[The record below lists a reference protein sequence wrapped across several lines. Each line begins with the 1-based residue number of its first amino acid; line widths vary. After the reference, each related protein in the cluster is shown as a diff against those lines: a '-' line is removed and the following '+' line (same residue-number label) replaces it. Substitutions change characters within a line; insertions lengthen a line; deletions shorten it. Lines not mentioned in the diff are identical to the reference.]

1 MTQLCFHFHVGPP
14 MKPRHHSILIIVSFS
29 LNKKS
34 LETNIE
40 TNVEANES
48 KNNQNIFV
56 SRRFPDFS
64 HSFFRVSYQFF
75 SQRSRL
81 IQIACHMLFEFGA
94 SKLNFIF
101 VVLVHINQLLYGVR
115 VYIR

>member
-1 MTQLCFHFHVGPP
+1 

-29 LNKKS
+29 LNEKS

-40 TNVEANES
+40 TNVEANQS

-64 HSFFRVSYQFF
+64 HIFFRVSYHS
-75 SQRSRL
+75 SQDSFRL
-81 IQIACHMLFEFGA
+81 HVTCC
-94 SKLNFIF
+94 
-101 VVLVHINQLLYGVR
+101 
-115 VYIR
+115 